1 MSCEIIQFSAAPIW
15 KQTTFAKGQHKHTD
29 ANPKQIERA
38 IADDEAWLAAH
49 PTKRTGNVEACA
61 KRRAQTRTFKEAMRQ
76 RIREIAASL
85 NLSDVQIG
93 PALKLK
99 HEAIGCFCQTH
110 SVNIGWLLEGIEPIF
125 KAWPTS

>member
-1 MSCEIIQFSAAPIW
+1 MAQLLTPAPDTGAITW
-15 KQTTFAKGQHKHTD
+15 KRATFAAGQHKHTD
-29 ANPKQIERA
+29 TKPVRIERA

-61 KRRAQTRTFKEAMRQ
+61 KRREESRAFKEAMRQ

-99 HEAIGCFCQTH
+99 HFAIAGFVEEH
-110 SVNIGWLLEGIEPIF
+110 SVNLEWLLEGRGDVF
-125 KAWPTS
+125 K